1 MNALNQ
7 IIIEGHVADKV
18 TYHETDKY
26 PSDDFPMAVL
36 PISVERNYKTANGE
50 TITETSLF
58 DVEAYGTL
66 AETIMEHAHE
76 NRGIRVVG
84 RLKQKKWTDSDGIP
98 HNKTVIIAEYVEFK
112 YTKSKGELPT
122 P

>member
-7 IIIEGHVADKV
+7 IIIEGHVADRV
-18 TYHETDKY
+18 IYHETNKY

-36 PISVERNYKTANGE
+36 PISVERNYRTADGE

-76 NRGIRVVG
+76 NRGIRVMG
-84 RLKQKKWTDSDGIP
+84 HLKQKKWTNSDGIP
-98 HNKTVIIAEYVEFK
+98 HNKTVIIAEHVEFK
-112 YTKSKGELPT
+112 YMKSKGKK
-122 P
+122 

>member
-1 MNALNQ
+1 MNTLNQ
-7 IIIEGHVADKV
+7 IIIEGHIADRA
-18 TYHETDKY
+18 TYYEANKY

-36 PISVERNYKTANGE
+36 PISVERNYRTADGE

-66 AETIMEHAHE
+66 AEIIMEHAHE

-98 HNKTVIIAEYVEFK
+98 HDKTVIIAEHVEFK
-112 YTKSKGELPT
+112 YTKSNSKK
-122 P
+122 